1 MYKKTTLAVLV
12 ALLTDATK
20 IKNATYTDNGDGTAT
35 IVLSLVDEL
44 NPEPASDGVSPSTT
58 GMIFSPLKKADIDE
72 TLAGLPINV
81 ESFDLSYHDCTAT
94 ITFNT
99 SNNQVTSYTQV
110 MNIDVTASIKVI
122 GSVTGSGTVI
132 NTIELTNFAY

>member
-1 MYKKTTLAVLV
+1 MFDRFFPDEYV
-12 ALLTDATK
+12 AS
-20 IKNATYTDNGDGTAT
+20 TYIIPFEKLYEDGYR
-35 IVLSLVDEL
+35 
-44 NPEPASDGVSPSTT
+44 GV
-58 GMIFSPLKKADIDE
+58 IFDIDN

-81 ESFDLSYHDCTAT
+81 ESFDLNYHDCTAT

-122 GSVTGSGTVI
+122 GSVSGSGMVI
-132 NTIELTNFAY
+132 NTIELTNFVY